1 VKGRRD
7 AATGLRKG
15 IVTISL
21 AAAVALYGFSVRE
34 AAGGFVDLTPTEA
47 RRLMEANRENSAFV
61 VLDVRTEAEYREG
74 HIPGAVLVDF
84 RSPAFRERVA
94 SLARDRSYL
103 VYCRTGNRSGSAL
116 RVMEELGFGT
126 LHHLAGGIVM
136 WKEQGLPV
144 VE

>member
-15 IVTISL
+15 IVTIFL

-34 AAGGFVDLTPTEA
+34 ASGGFVDLTPTEA
-47 RRLMEANRENSAFV
+47 RRMMEANRENSAFV